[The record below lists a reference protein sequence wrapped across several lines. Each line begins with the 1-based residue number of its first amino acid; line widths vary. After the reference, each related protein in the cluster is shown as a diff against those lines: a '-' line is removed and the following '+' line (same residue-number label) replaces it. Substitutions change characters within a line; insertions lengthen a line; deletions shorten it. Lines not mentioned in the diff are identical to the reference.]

1 MIPSPLKAAGVVALL
16 ILCGPALAQEGGL
29 SLSDLDAL
37 MEEDTATRPV
47 FDRAVV
53 TDLMAMSVFFVLA
66 MVSFF
71 KKSRMLK
78 YATMVYAI
86 VYMGVIK
93 ANLVSVVHI
102 FGLLEWNFPIFQ
114 YNLPWFLL
122 MGFTVLTTVL
132 WGRIYC
138 GRICAFG
145 ALTQLMDRI
154 LPQSWRYDP
163 PAHIDRKANMIKYV
177 ILFAAIGYFLATGSN
192 QFYRY
197 IEPFWIF
204 TFSGN
209 TVMWVLAGALLL
221 ASVFIRNFY
230 CRYLCSL
237 GAGLG
242 LLSQFTV
249 FRIKRHKQCDTCKL
263 CDKECEWGAIQGP
276 KISLSECVRC
286 DDCEILYNDKAR
298 CVHHLMIAKL
308 AGKQTPAAPV
318 TPAE

>member
-1 MIPSPLKAAGVVALL
+1 VNLFALTGLFAAAILALYE
-16 ILCGPALAQEGGL
+16 PALAQQSGL

-37 MEEDTATRPV
+37 DALVEEDTATRPT
-47 FDRAVV
+47 FDRDTVI
-53 TDLMAMSVFFVLA
+53 DLIAMSVFFALA

-71 KKSRMLK
+71 RKSRPLK

-86 VYMGVIK
+86 VYMGFLK

-102 FGLLEWNFPIFQ
+102 FGLLEWNIFQ
-114 YNLPWFLL
+114 YNLPRYFLIA
-122 MGFTVLTTVL
+122 FTVLTTVF

-145 ALTQLMDRI
+145 AFTQLMDRI
-154 LPQSWRYDP
+154 LPSSWRYDP

-177 ILFAAIGYFLATGSN
+177 ILVGAIAYFLISGDN

-197 IEPFWIF
+197 IEPFWVF
-204 TFSGN
+204 TLSGT
-209 TVMWVLAGALLL
+209 TVMWVLVGLVLL

-242 LLSQFTV
+242 VLSQLTV
-249 FRIKRHKQCDTCKL
+249 FKIKRWKQCDTCKL

-276 KISLSECVRC
+276 KISLAECVRC
-286 DDCEILYNDKAR
+286 DDCEILYNDKKR
-298 CVHHLMIAKL
+298 CVHHLMIAKR
-308 AGKQTPAAPV
+308 ARQTPA
-318 TPAE
+318 PAE